1 MRVLLSKPDA
11 LGDQL
16 IAAGVVQELLRR
28 RPDVRL
34 VWHVCATREAIAS
47 VIGGE
52 VFTPRWNEASP
63 AEEAARLA
71 AHPGRLV
78 LLPFP
83 LHAHEAWSQDLR
95 RRLQWWH
102 DFLRATRWDA
112 SVLGL
117 VSRNWVGD
125 FTAIVAPAAR
135 RFGFEALPGRQPL
148 VNDAQ
153 RLAGADH
160 PSFTATLTP
169 SFDRGEAVQ
178 LLELFTRVEPSLG
191 AVSPPPLWSPVP
203 PLARSSRTAADQAA
217 APRQVALAPG
227 VGGDPRRAW
236 PLDRFVALAE
246 EWRARGAE
254 VVWIEGPG
262 DAPYLAALPA
272 AEQGAIRRFDTG
284 ELPRLATTLAG
295 CDLLVCHDTAY
306 THLTAGL
313 GTPTVAIFGGGQR
326 GRFHPPAAN
335 VKVVQGSPA
344 CAGCQWHCLF
354 DRLLCVTELPLASV
368 QQAIRDVLAGRAAAL
383 TVTIATPLSAAA
395 LTERLQHEVLYLNA
409 DRFARLQIIQSL
421 LAPPDAP
428 AALPDTATIPTATP
442 PAPAPAA
449 DGAATTPDPA
459 AASANDATPHPAVTP
474 PAAFVAMPTP
484 AAADAMPA
492 PAAATVATPP
502 GSSAAPAAMPTTA
515 PASAPRLSVII
526 PMGRPERVAGTL
538 RSLRA
543 QAPVAGLTWEI
554 VLVGTEAGPVAAAHP
569 QLPIVPVVLAQREIP
584 PKTRCLGVE
593 RARGEWFLFVDDDV
607 ELAPEFLLG
616 CAARLDLDPR
626 LGALGP
632 RLPGKSRRFFGRVT
646 DYANFWAQQDAAA
659 EERDWLYSAAILV
672 RAEAYRRSGG
682 FDPHLPNGEDVDL
695 TRRIRAAGYTLRY
708 DPALV
713 AWHDHGRDTF
723 GAMCR
728 YFWRNGNAAQYF
740 FGPHGGACCF
750 SLRAALTRPWAD
762 WRMNAAFRA
771 RHGESLGWLT
781 PWVILAYA
789 IVETSLEYHYQAHL
803 AATRGYEHRPAR
815 TRSDRAYVRAM
826 HHRAAGRRG
835 RGALLYA
842 WAVLLDFA
850 TPSRR

>member
-52 VFTPRWNEASP
+52 VFLPRWHEASP

-102 DFLRATRWDA
+102 DFLRATQWDA

-135 RFGFEALPGRQPL
+135 RFGFEALPARQPL

-160 PSFTATLTP
+160 PSFTATRAP
-169 SFDRGEAVQ
+169 SFERAEAAQ
-178 LLELFTRVEPSLG
+178 LLELFTLLEPSL
-191 AVSPPPLWSPVP
+191 AQVASPPLWSPVP
-203 PLARSSRTAADQAA
+203 PLPRSLHATADQAA

-254 VVWIEGPG
+254 VLWIEGPG
-262 DAPYLAALPA
+262 DAPYLADLPA
-272 AEQGAIRRFDTG
+272 GEQTAIRRFRTD
-284 ELPRLATTLAG
+284 ELPRLAATLAHA
-295 CDLLVCHDTAY
+295 DLLVCHDTAY
-306 THLTAGL
+306 AHLAAGL

-326 GRFHPPAAN
+326 SRFHPPAAN
-335 VKVVQGSPA
+335 VKIVQGSPA

-368 QQAIRDVLAGRAAAL
+368 QQAIRDVLAGRAGAL
-383 TVTIATPLSAAA
+383 TVTIATPLPAAA

-421 LAPPDAP
+421 LAPPD
-428 AALPDTATIPTATP
+428 TATTPTATP
-442 PAPAPAA
+442 PAAAPAA
-449 DGAATTPDPA
+449 DRPA
-459 AASANDATPHPAVTP
+459 
-474 PAAFVAMPTP
+474 
-484 AAADAMPA
+484 
-492 PAAATVATPP
+492 
-502 GSSAAPAAMPTTA
+502 TA
-515 PASAPRLSVII
+515 PASALRLSVII

-538 RSLRA
+538 RSLRTQSPA
-543 QAPVAGLTWEI
+543 AGLTWEI

-632 RLPGKSRRFFGRVT
+632 RLPGKSQRFFGRVT

-659 EERDWLYSAAILV
+659 EDREWLYSAAILV

-682 FDPHLPNGEDVDL
+682 FDPELPNGEDVDL

-728 YFWRNGNAAQYF
+728 YFWRNGNAARYF

-781 PWVILAYA
+781 PWVILAYL
-789 IVETSLEYHYQAHL
+789 IVETSLEYHYQVHLAETRAYAHL
-803 AATRGYEHRPAR
+803 PAR
-815 TRSDRAYVRAM
+815 TRSDRVYVQAM
-826 HHRAAGRRG
+826 HHRAGGRRL

-842 WAVLLDFA
+842 WAVLLDFGTA
-850 TPSRR
+850 SRR

>member
-52 VFTPRWNEASP
+52 VFLPRWHEASP

-102 DFLRATRWDA
+102 DFLRATQWDA

-135 RFGFEALPGRQPL
+135 RFGFEALPARQPL

-160 PSFTATLTP
+160 PSFTATRAP
-169 SFDRGEAVQ
+169 SFERAEAAQ
-178 LLELFTRVEPSLG
+178 LLELFTLLEPSL
-191 AVSPPPLWSPVP
+191 AQVASPPLWSPVP
-203 PLARSSRTAADQAA
+203 PLPRSLHATADQAA

-254 VVWIEGPG
+254 VLWIEGPG
-262 DAPYLAALPA
+262 DAPYLADLPA
-272 AEQGAIRRFDTG
+272 GEQTAIRRFRTD
-284 ELPRLATTLAG
+284 ELPRLAATLAHA
-295 CDLLVCHDTAY
+295 DLLVCHDTAY
-306 THLTAGL
+306 AHLAAGL

-326 GRFHPPAAN
+326 SRFHPPAAN
-335 VKVVQGSPA
+335 VKIVQGSPA

-368 QQAIRDVLAGRAAAL
+368 QQAIRDVLAGRAGAL
-383 TVTIATPLSAAA
+383 TVTIATPLPAAA

-421 LAPPDAP
+421 LAPPD
-428 AALPDTATIPTATP
+428 TATTPTATP
-442 PAPAPAA
+442 PAAAPAA
-449 DGAATTPDPA
+449 DRPA
-459 AASANDATPHPAVTP
+459 
-474 PAAFVAMPTP
+474 
-484 AAADAMPA
+484 
-492 PAAATVATPP
+492 
-502 GSSAAPAAMPTTA
+502 TA
-515 PASAPRLSVII
+515 PASALRLSVII

-538 RSLRA
+538 RSLRTQSPA
-543 QAPVAGLTWEI
+543 AGLTWEI

-593 RARGEWFLFVDDDV
+593 RARGEWVLFVDDDV

-632 RLPGKSRRFFGRVT
+632 RLPGKSQRFFGRVT

-659 EERDWLYSAAILV
+659 EDREWLYSAAILV

-682 FDPHLPNGEDVDL
+682 FDPELPNGEDVDL

-728 YFWRNGNAAQYF
+728 YFWRNGNAARYF

-781 PWVILAYA
+781 PWVILAYL
-789 IVETSLEYHYQAHL
+789 IVETSLEYHYQVHLAETRAYAHL
-803 AATRGYEHRPAR
+803 PAR
-815 TRSDRAYVRAM
+815 TRSDRVYVQAM
-826 HHRAAGRRG
+826 HHRAGGRRL

-842 WAVLLDFA
+842 WAVLLDFGTA
-850 TPSRR
+850 SRR

>member
-63 AEEAARLA
+63 ADEAARLA

-83 LHAHEAWSQDLR
+83 LHAHEVWSEDLR

-125 FTAIVAPAAR
+125 FTAIVAPATQ
-135 RFGFEALPGRQPL
+135 RFGFEALPARQPL

-160 PSFTATLTP
+160 PSFTATRAP
-169 SFDRGEAVQ
+169 SFERAEAAQ
-178 LLELFTRVEPSLG
+178 LLELFTLLEPSL
-191 AVSPPPLWSPVP
+191 AQVASPPLWSPVP
-203 PLARSSRTAADQAA
+203 PLPRSLHATADQAA

-254 VVWIEGPG
+254 VLWIEGPG
-262 DAPYLAALPA
+262 DAPYLADLPA
-272 AEQGAIRRFDTG
+272 GEQTAIHRFRTD
-284 ELPRLATTLAG
+284 ELPRLAATLAHA
-295 CDLLVCHDTAY
+295 DLLVCHDTAY
-306 THLTAGL
+306 AHLAAGL

-326 GRFHPPAAN
+326 SRFHPPAAN
-335 VKVVQGSPA
+335 VKIVQGSPA

-368 QQAIRDVLAGRAAAL
+368 QQAIRDVLAGRAGAL
-383 TVTIATPLSAAA
+383 TVTIATPLPAAA

-421 LAPPDAP
+421 LAPPD
-428 AALPDTATIPTATP
+428 TATTPTATP
-442 PAPAPAA
+442 PAAAPAA
-449 DGAATTPDPA
+449 DRPA
-459 AASANDATPHPAVTP
+459 
-474 PAAFVAMPTP
+474 
-484 AAADAMPA
+484 
-492 PAAATVATPP
+492 
-502 GSSAAPAAMPTTA
+502 TA
-515 PASAPRLSVII
+515 PASALRLSVII

-538 RSLRA
+538 RSLRTQSPA
-543 QAPVAGLTWEI
+543 AGLTWEI
-554 VLVGTEAGPVAAAHP
+554 VLVGTEAGPVAEAHP

-632 RLPGKSRRFFGRVT
+632 RLPGKSQRFFGRVT

-659 EERDWLYSAAILV
+659 EDREWLYSAAILV

-682 FDPHLPNGEDVDL
+682 FDPELPNGEDVDL

-728 YFWRNGNAAQYF
+728 YFWRNGNAARYF

-781 PWVILAYA
+781 PWIILAYL
-789 IVETSLEYHYQAHL
+789 IVETSLEYHYQVHLAETQAYAHL
-803 AATRGYEHRPAR
+803 PAR

-826 HHRAAGRRG
+826 QHRAGGRRL

-842 WAVLLDFA
+842 WAVLLDFGTA
-850 TPSRR
+850 SRR

>member
-63 AEEAARLA
+63 ADEAARLA

-83 LHAHEAWSQDLR
+83 LHAHEAWSEDLR

-125 FTAIVAPAAR
+125 FTAIVAPATQ
-135 RFGFEALPGRQPL
+135 RFGFEALPARQPL

-160 PSFTATLTP
+160 PSFTATRAP
-169 SFDRGEAVQ
+169 SFERAEAAQ
-178 LLELFTRVEPSLG
+178 LLELFTLLEPSL
-191 AVSPPPLWSPVP
+191 AQVASPPLWSPVP
-203 PLARSSRTAADQAA
+203 PLPRSLHATADQAA

-254 VVWIEGPG
+254 VLWIEGPG
-262 DAPYLAALPA
+262 DAPYLADLPA
-272 AEQGAIRRFDTG
+272 GEQTAIHRFRTD
-284 ELPRLATTLAG
+284 ELPRLAATLAHA
-295 CDLLVCHDTAY
+295 DLLVCHDTAY
-306 THLTAGL
+306 AHLAAGL

-326 GRFHPPAAN
+326 SRFHPPAAN
-335 VKVVQGSPA
+335 VKIVQGSPA

-368 QQAIRDVLAGRAAAL
+368 QQAIRDVLAGRAGAL
-383 TVTIATPLSAAA
+383 TVTIATPLPAAA

-421 LAPPDAP
+421 LAPPD
-428 AALPDTATIPTATP
+428 TATTPTATP
-442 PAPAPAA
+442 PAAAPAA
-449 DGAATTPDPA
+449 DRPA
-459 AASANDATPHPAVTP
+459 
-474 PAAFVAMPTP
+474 
-484 AAADAMPA
+484 
-492 PAAATVATPP
+492 
-502 GSSAAPAAMPTTA
+502 TA
-515 PASAPRLSVII
+515 PASALRLSVII

-538 RSLRA
+538 RSLRTQSPA
-543 QAPVAGLTWEI
+543 AGLTWEI
-554 VLVGTEAGPVAAAHP
+554 VLVGTEAGPVAEAHP

-632 RLPGKSRRFFGRVT
+632 RLPGKSQRFFGRVT

-659 EERDWLYSAAILV
+659 EDREWLYSAAILV

-682 FDPHLPNGEDVDL
+682 FDPELPNGEDVDL

-728 YFWRNGNAAQYF
+728 YFWRNGNAARYF

-750 SLRAALTRPWAD
+750 SLRAALTRPWTD

-781 PWVILAYA
+781 PWVILAYL
-789 IVETSLEYHYQAHL
+789 IVETSLEYHYQVHLAETRAYAHL
-803 AATRGYEHRPAR
+803 PAR
-815 TRSDRAYVRAM
+815 TRSDRVYVQAM
-826 HHRAAGRRG
+826 HHRAAGRRL

-842 WAVLLDFA
+842 WAVLLDFGTA
-850 TPSRR
+850 SRR

>member
-1 MRVLLSKPDA
+1 MRVLLSNPDA

-63 AEEAARLA
+63 ADEAARLA

-83 LHAHEAWSQDLR
+83 LHAHEAWSEDLR

-125 FTAIVAPAAR
+125 FTAIVAPATQ
-135 RFGFEALPGRQPL
+135 RFGFEALPARQPL

-160 PSFTATLTP
+160 PSFTATRAP
-169 SFDRGEAVQ
+169 SFERAEAAQ
-178 LLELFTRVEPSLG
+178 LLELFTLLEPSL
-191 AVSPPPLWSPVP
+191 AQVASPPLWSPVP
-203 PLARSSRTAADQAA
+203 PLPRSLHATADQAA

-254 VVWIEGPG
+254 VLWIEGPG
-262 DAPYLAALPA
+262 DAPYLADLPA
-272 AEQGAIRRFDTG
+272 GEQTAIHRFRTD
-284 ELPRLATTLAG
+284 ELPRLAATLAHA
-295 CDLLVCHDTAY
+295 DLLVCHDTAY
-306 THLTAGL
+306 AHLAAGL

-326 GRFHPPAAN
+326 SRFHPPAAN
-335 VKVVQGSPA
+335 VKIVQGSPA

-368 QQAIRDVLAGRAAAL
+368 QQAIRDVLAGRAGAL
-383 TVTIATPLSAAA
+383 TVTIATPLPAAA

-421 LAPPDAP
+421 LAPPD
-428 AALPDTATIPTATP
+428 TATTPTATP
-442 PAPAPAA
+442 PAAAPAA
-449 DGAATTPDPA
+449 DRPA
-459 AASANDATPHPAVTP
+459 
-474 PAAFVAMPTP
+474 
-484 AAADAMPA
+484 
-492 PAAATVATPP
+492 
-502 GSSAAPAAMPTTA
+502 TA
-515 PASAPRLSVII
+515 PASALRLSVII

-538 RSLRA
+538 RSLRTQSPA
-543 QAPVAGLTWEI
+543 AGLTWEI

-632 RLPGKSRRFFGRVT
+632 RLPGKSQRFFGRVT

-659 EERDWLYSAAILV
+659 EDREWLYSAAILV

-682 FDPHLPNGEDVDL
+682 FDPELPNGEDVDL

-728 YFWRNGNAAQYF
+728 YFWRNGNAARYF

-781 PWVILAYA
+781 PWVILAYL
-789 IVETSLEYHYQAHL
+789 IVETSLEYHYQVHLAETRAYAHL
-803 AATRGYEHRPAR
+803 PAR
-815 TRSDRAYVRAM
+815 TRSDRVYVQAM
-826 HHRAAGRRG
+826 HHRAAGRRL

-842 WAVLLDFA
+842 WAVLLDFGTA
-850 TPSRR
+850 SRR

>member
-16 IAAGVVQELLRR
+16 IAAGPVQALLAR
-28 RPDVRL
+28 RPDIRL

-52 VFTPRWNEASP
+52 VFLPRWHEASP

-102 DFLRATRWDA
+102 DFLRATQWDA

-135 RFGFEALPGRQPL
+135 RFGFEALPVRQPL
-148 VNDAQ
+148 LNDAQ

-160 PSFTATLTP
+160 PSFTATRTP
-169 SFDRGEAVQ
+169 SFDRAEAAQ
-178 LLELFTRVEPSLG
+178 LLELFTLLEPGLG
-191 AVSPPPLWSPVP
+191 TVTSPPVWSPVP
-203 PLARSSRTAADQAA
+203 PLDRPSRATADRAT
-217 APRQVALAPG
+217 APRQVALAAG

-236 PLDRFVALAE
+236 PLTHFLALAE

-254 VVWIEGPG
+254 VIWVEGPG

-272 AEQGAIRRFDTG
+272 TEQAAIRRFDTG
-284 ELPRLATTLAG
+284 ELPRLAATLSS

-306 THLTAGL
+306 AHLAAGL

-326 GRFHPPAAN
+326 SRFHPPAAN
-335 VKVVQGSPA
+335 VKVVQGTPA

-354 DRLLCVTELPLASV
+354 DRLLCVTDLPLASV

-395 LTERLQHEVLYLNA
+395 LTERLQHEVLHLNA

-428 AALPDTATIPTATP
+428 VAAPGADRAAITPEATSANDTAAPRALTP
-442 PAPAPAA
+442 P
-449 DGAATTPDPA
+449 PA
-459 AASANDATPHPAVTP
+459 AAVGGTSVSP
-474 PAAFVAMPTP
+474 
-484 AAADAMPA
+484 ADAVVMPSPA
-492 PAAATVATPP
+492 PP
-502 GSSAAPAAMPTTA
+502 TA
-515 PASAPRLSVII
+515 PATAPRLSVII

-616 CAARLDLDPR
+616 CAARWELDPR

-632 RLPGKSRRFFGRVT
+632 RLPGKSQRFFGRVT

-659 EERDWLYSAAILV
+659 EDREWLYSAAILV

-682 FDPHLPNGEDVDL
+682 FNPDLPNGEDVDL

-723 GAMCR
+723 VAMCR
-728 YFWRNGNAAQYF
+728 YFWRNGNAARYF

-771 RHGESLGWLT
+771 GHGESLGWLT
-781 PWVILAYA
+781 PWIILAYL
-789 IVETSLEYHYQAHL
+789 IVETSLEYHYQVHLAETQAYAHL
-803 AATRGYEHRPAR
+803 PAR

-826 HHRAAGRRG
+826 QHRAGGRRL

-842 WAVLLDFA
+842 WAVLLDFGTA
-850 TPSRR
+850 SRR

>member
-34 VWHVCATREAIAS
+34 VWHVCATREAIAA

-52 VFTPRWNEASP
+52 VFLPRWNEASP
-63 AEEAARLA
+63 TEEAARLA

-102 DFLRATRWDA
+102 DFLRATQWDA

-125 FTAIVAPAAR
+125 FTAIVAPAER
-135 RFGFEALPGRQPL
+135 RFGFEALPVRQPL

-160 PSFTATLTP
+160 PSFTATRAP
-169 SFDRGEAVQ
+169 SFDRAEAAQ
-178 LLELFTRVEPSLG
+178 LLELFTLLEPSLG
-191 AVSPPPLWSPVP
+191 TVTSPPVWSPAP
-203 PLARSSRTAADQAA
+203 PLARSSRSAPDQAA

-284 ELPRLATTLAG
+284 ELPRLAATLAG

-306 THLTAGL
+306 AHLAAGL
-313 GTPTVAIFGGGQR
+313 STPTVAIFGGGQR

-335 VKVVQGSPA
+335 VKVVQGTPA

-383 TVTIATPLSAAA
+383 AVTIATPLSAAA

-428 AALPDTATIPTATP
+428 VAAPGPATLPSATP
-442 PAPAPAA
+442 PGDAPAA
-449 DGAATTPDPA
+449 DRAAMTPD
-459 AASANDATPHPAVTP
+459 AASAKDPSPPRALTP
-474 PAAFVAMPTP
+474 PSAAAGGGTSVSPADTVAMPSP
-484 AAADAMPA
+484 ASPEA
-492 PAAATVATPP
+492 PAT
-502 GSSAAPAAMPTTA
+502 
-515 PASAPRLSVII
+515 APRLSVII

-543 QAPVAGLTWEI
+543 QAPAAGLTWEI

-659 EERDWLYSAAILV
+659 EEREWLYSAAILV

-682 FDPHLPNGEDVDL
+682 FNPDLPNGEDVDL

-728 YFWRNGNAAQYF
+728 YFWRNGNAARYF

-789 IVETSLEYHYQAHL
+789 IVETSLEYHYQVHL
-803 AATRGYEHRPAR
+803 AETRAYAQLTAR
-815 TRSDRAYVRAM
+815 TRSDRAYVQAM
-826 HHRAAGRRG
+826 QHRAAGRRG
-835 RGALLYA
+835 RGTLLYA

>member
-63 AEEAARLA
+63 ADEAARLA

-83 LHAHEAWSQDLR
+83 LHAHEAWSEDLR

-125 FTAIVAPAAR
+125 FTAIVAPATQ
-135 RFGFEALPGRQPL
+135 RFGFEALPARQPL

-160 PSFTATLTP
+160 PSFTATRAP
-169 SFDRGEAVQ
+169 SFERAEAAQ
-178 LLELFTRVEPSLG
+178 LLELFTLLEPSL
-191 AVSPPPLWSPVP
+191 AQVASPPLWSPVP
-203 PLARSSRTAADQAA
+203 PLPRSLHATADQAA

-254 VVWIEGPG
+254 VLWIEGPG
-262 DAPYLAALPA
+262 DAPYLADLPA
-272 AEQGAIRRFDTG
+272 GEQTAIHRFRTD
-284 ELPRLATTLAG
+284 ELPRLAATLAHA
-295 CDLLVCHDTAY
+295 DLLVCHDTAY
-306 THLTAGL
+306 AHLAAGL

-326 GRFHPPAAN
+326 SRFHPPAAN
-335 VKVVQGSPA
+335 VKIVQGSPA

-368 QQAIRDVLAGRAAAL
+368 QQAIRDVLAGRAGAL
-383 TVTIATPLSAAA
+383 TVTIATPLPAAA

-421 LAPPDAP
+421 LAPPD
-428 AALPDTATIPTATP
+428 TATTPTATP
-442 PAPAPAA
+442 PAAAPAA
-449 DGAATTPDPA
+449 DRPA
-459 AASANDATPHPAVTP
+459 
-474 PAAFVAMPTP
+474 
-484 AAADAMPA
+484 
-492 PAAATVATPP
+492 
-502 GSSAAPAAMPTTA
+502 TA
-515 PASAPRLSVII
+515 PASALRLSVII

-538 RSLRA
+538 RSLRTQSPA
-543 QAPVAGLTWEI
+543 AGLTWEI
-554 VLVGTEAGPVAAAHP
+554 VLVGTEAGPVAEAHP

-632 RLPGKSRRFFGRVT
+632 RLPGKSQRFFGRVT

-659 EERDWLYSAAILV
+659 EDREWLYSAAILV

-682 FDPHLPNGEDVDL
+682 FDPELPNGEDVDL

-728 YFWRNGNAAQYF
+728 YFWRNGNAARYF

-781 PWVILAYA
+781 PWVILAYL
-789 IVETSLEYHYQAHL
+789 IVETSLEYHYQVHLAETRAYAHL
-803 AATRGYEHRPAR
+803 PAR
-815 TRSDRAYVRAM
+815 TRSDRVYVQAM
-826 HHRAAGRRG
+826 HHRAAGRRL

-842 WAVLLDFA
+842 WAVLLDFGTA
-850 TPSRR
+850 SRR

>member
-63 AEEAARLA
+63 ADEAARLA

-83 LHAHEAWSQDLR
+83 LHAHEAWSEDLR
-95 RRLQWWH
+95 RRLHWWH

-125 FTAIVAPAAR
+125 FTAIVAPATQ
-135 RFGFEALPGRQPL
+135 RFGFEALPARQPL

-160 PSFTATLTP
+160 PSFTATRAP
-169 SFDRGEAVQ
+169 SFERAEAAQ
-178 LLELFTRVEPSLG
+178 LLELFTLLEPSL
-191 AVSPPPLWSPVP
+191 AQVASPPLWSPVP
-203 PLARSSRTAADQAA
+203 PLPRSLHATADQAA

-254 VVWIEGPG
+254 VLWIEGPG
-262 DAPYLAALPA
+262 DAPYLADLPA
-272 AEQGAIRRFDTG
+272 GEQTAIHRFRTD
-284 ELPRLATTLAG
+284 ELPRLAATLAHA
-295 CDLLVCHDTAY
+295 DLLVCHDTAY
-306 THLTAGL
+306 AHLAAGL

-326 GRFHPPAAN
+326 SRFHPPAAN
-335 VKVVQGSPA
+335 VKIVQGSPA

-368 QQAIRDVLAGRAAAL
+368 QQAIRDVLAGRAGAL
-383 TVTIATPLSAAA
+383 TVTIATPLPAAA

-421 LAPPDAP
+421 LAPPD
-428 AALPDTATIPTATP
+428 TATTPTATP
-442 PAPAPAA
+442 PAAAPAA
-449 DGAATTPDPA
+449 DRPA
-459 AASANDATPHPAVTP
+459 
-474 PAAFVAMPTP
+474 
-484 AAADAMPA
+484 
-492 PAAATVATPP
+492 
-502 GSSAAPAAMPTTA
+502 TA
-515 PASAPRLSVII
+515 PASALRLSVII

-538 RSLRA
+538 RSLRTQSPA
-543 QAPVAGLTWEI
+543 AGLTWEI

-632 RLPGKSRRFFGRVT
+632 RLPGKSQRFFGRVT

-659 EERDWLYSAAILV
+659 EDREWLYSAAILV

-682 FDPHLPNGEDVDL
+682 FDPELPNGEDVDL

-728 YFWRNGNAAQYF
+728 YFWRNGNAARYF

-781 PWVILAYA
+781 PWVILAYL
-789 IVETSLEYHYQAHL
+789 IVETSLEYHYQVHLAETRAYAHL
-803 AATRGYEHRPAR
+803 PAR
-815 TRSDRAYVRAM
+815 TRSDRVYVQAM
-826 HHRAAGRRG
+826 HHRAAGRRL

-842 WAVLLDFA
+842 WAVLLDFGTA
-850 TPSRR
+850 SRR

>member
-1 MRVLLSKPDA
+1 
-11 LGDQL
+11 
-16 IAAGVVQELLRR
+16 
-28 RPDVRL
+28 
-34 VWHVCATREAIAS
+34 
-47 VIGGE
+47 
-52 VFTPRWNEASP
+52 
-63 AEEAARLA
+63 
-71 AHPGRLV
+71 LV

-83 LHAHEAWSQDLR
+83 LHAHEAWSEDLR

-125 FTAIVAPAAR
+125 FTAIVAPATQ
-135 RFGFEALPGRQPL
+135 RFGFEALPARQPL

-160 PSFTATLTP
+160 PSFTATRAP
-169 SFDRGEAVQ
+169 SFERAEAAQ
-178 LLELFTRVEPSLG
+178 LLELFTLLEPSL
-191 AVSPPPLWSPVP
+191 AQVASPPLWSPVP
-203 PLARSSRTAADQAA
+203 PLPRSLHATADQAA

-254 VVWIEGPG
+254 VLWIEGPG
-262 DAPYLAALPA
+262 DAPYLADLPA
-272 AEQGAIRRFDTG
+272 GEQTAIRRFRTD
-284 ELPRLATTLAG
+284 ELPRLAATLAHA
-295 CDLLVCHDTAY
+295 DLLVCHDTAY
-306 THLTAGL
+306 AHLAAGL

-326 GRFHPPAAN
+326 SRFHPPAAN
-335 VKVVQGSPA
+335 VKIVQGSPA

-368 QQAIRDVLAGRAAAL
+368 QQAIRDVLAGRAGAL
-383 TVTIATPLSAAA
+383 TVTIATPLPAAA

-421 LAPPDAP
+421 LAPPD
-428 AALPDTATIPTATP
+428 TATTPTATP
-442 PAPAPAA
+442 PAAAPAA
-449 DGAATTPDPA
+449 DRPA
-459 AASANDATPHPAVTP
+459 
-474 PAAFVAMPTP
+474 
-484 AAADAMPA
+484 
-492 PAAATVATPP
+492 
-502 GSSAAPAAMPTTA
+502 TA
-515 PASAPRLSVII
+515 PASALRLSVII

-538 RSLRA
+538 RSLRTQSPA
-543 QAPVAGLTWEI
+543 AGLTWEI

-632 RLPGKSRRFFGRVT
+632 RLPGKSQRFFGRVT

-659 EERDWLYSAAILV
+659 EDREWLYSAAILV

-682 FDPHLPNGEDVDL
+682 FDPELPNGEDVDL

-728 YFWRNGNAAQYF
+728 YFWRNGNAARYF

-781 PWVILAYA
+781 PWVILAYL
-789 IVETSLEYHYQAHL
+789 IVETSLEYHYQVHLAETRAYAHL
-803 AATRGYEHRPAR
+803 PAR
-815 TRSDRAYVRAM
+815 TRSDRVYVQAM
-826 HHRAAGRRG
+826 HHRAGGRRL

-842 WAVLLDFA
+842 WAVLLDFGTA
-850 TPSRR
+850 SRR

>member
-63 AEEAARLA
+63 ADEAARLA

-83 LHAHEAWSQDLR
+83 LHAHEAWSEDLR

-125 FTAIVAPAAR
+125 FTAIVAPATQ
-135 RFGFEALPGRQPL
+135 RFGFEALPARQPL

-160 PSFTATLTP
+160 PSFTATRAP
-169 SFDRGEAVQ
+169 SFERAEAAQ
-178 LLELFTRVEPSLG
+178 LLELFTLLEPSL
-191 AVSPPPLWSPVP
+191 AQVASPPLWSPVP
-203 PLARSSRTAADQAA
+203 PLPRSLHATADQAA

-254 VVWIEGPG
+254 VLWIEGPG
-262 DAPYLAALPA
+262 DAPYLADLPA
-272 AEQGAIRRFDTG
+272 GEQTAIHRFRTD
-284 ELPRLATTLAG
+284 ELPRLAATLAHA
-295 CDLLVCHDTAY
+295 DLLVCHDTAY
-306 THLTAGL
+306 AHLAAGL

-326 GRFHPPAAN
+326 SRFHPPAAN
-335 VKVVQGSPA
+335 VKIVQGSPA

-368 QQAIRDVLAGRAAAL
+368 QQAIRDVLAGRAGAL
-383 TVTIATPLSAAA
+383 TVTIATPLPAAA

-421 LAPPDAP
+421 LAPPD
-428 AALPDTATIPTATP
+428 TATTPTATP
-442 PAPAPAA
+442 PAAAPAA
-449 DGAATTPDPA
+449 DRPA
-459 AASANDATPHPAVTP
+459 
-474 PAAFVAMPTP
+474 
-484 AAADAMPA
+484 
-492 PAAATVATPP
+492 
-502 GSSAAPAAMPTTA
+502 TA
-515 PASAPRLSVII
+515 PASALRLSVII

-538 RSLRA
+538 RSLRTQSPA
-543 QAPVAGLTWEI
+543 AGLTWEI

-632 RLPGKSRRFFGRVT
+632 RLPGKSQRFFGRVT

-659 EERDWLYSAAILV
+659 EDREWLYSAAILV

-682 FDPHLPNGEDVDL
+682 FDPELPNGEDVDL

-728 YFWRNGNAAQYF
+728 YLWRNGNAARYF

-781 PWVILAYA
+781 PWVILAYL
-789 IVETSLEYHYQAHL
+789 IVETSLEYHYQVHLAETRAYAHL
-803 AATRGYEHRPAR
+803 PAR
-815 TRSDRAYVRAM
+815 TRSDRVYVQAM
-826 HHRAAGRRG
+826 HHRAGGRRL

-842 WAVLLDFA
+842 WAVLLDFGTA
-850 TPSRR
+850 SRR

>member
-63 AEEAARLA
+63 ADEAARLA

-83 LHAHEAWSQDLR
+83 LHAHEAWSEDLR

-125 FTAIVAPAAR
+125 FTAIVAPATQ
-135 RFGFEALPGRQPL
+135 RFGFEALPARQPL

-160 PSFTATLTP
+160 PSFTATRAP
-169 SFDRGEAVQ
+169 SFERAEAAQ
-178 LLELFTRVEPSLG
+178 LLELFTLLEPSL
-191 AVSPPPLWSPVP
+191 AQVASPPLWSPVP
-203 PLARSSRTAADQAA
+203 PLPRSLHATADQAA

-254 VVWIEGPG
+254 VLWIEGPG
-262 DAPYLAALPA
+262 DAPYLADLPA
-272 AEQGAIRRFDTG
+272 GEQTAIHRFRTD
-284 ELPRLATTLAG
+284 ELPRLAATLAHA
-295 CDLLVCHDTAY
+295 DLLVCHDTAY
-306 THLTAGL
+306 AHLAAGL

-326 GRFHPPAAN
+326 SRFHPPAAN
-335 VKVVQGSPA
+335 VKIVQGSPA

-368 QQAIRDVLAGRAAAL
+368 QQAIRDVLAGRAGAL
-383 TVTIATPLSAAA
+383 TVTIATPLPAAA

-421 LAPPDAP
+421 LAPPD
-428 AALPDTATIPTATP
+428 TATTPTATP
-442 PAPAPAA
+442 PAAAPAA
-449 DGAATTPDPA
+449 DRPA
-459 AASANDATPHPAVTP
+459 
-474 PAAFVAMPTP
+474 
-484 AAADAMPA
+484 
-492 PAAATVATPP
+492 
-502 GSSAAPAAMPTTA
+502 TA
-515 PASAPRLSVII
+515 PASALRLSVII

-538 RSLRA
+538 RSLRTQSPA
-543 QAPVAGLTWEI
+543 AGLTWEI

-632 RLPGKSRRFFGRVT
+632 RLPGKSQRFFGRVT

-659 EERDWLYSAAILV
+659 EDREWLYSAAILV

-682 FDPHLPNGEDVDL
+682 FDPELPNGEDVDL

-728 YFWRNGNAAQYF
+728 YFWRNGNAARYF

-781 PWVILAYA
+781 PWVILAYL
-789 IVETSLEYHYQAHL
+789 IVETSLEYHYQVHLAETRAYAHL
-803 AATRGYEHRPAR
+803 PAR
-815 TRSDRAYVRAM
+815 TRSDRVYVQAM
-826 HHRAAGRRG
+826 HHRAGGRRL

-842 WAVLLDFA
+842 WAVLLDFGTA
-850 TPSRR
+850 SRR

>member
-63 AEEAARLA
+63 ADEAARLA

-83 LHAHEAWSQDLR
+83 LHAHEAWSEDLR

-125 FTAIVAPAAR
+125 FTAIVAPATQ
-135 RFGFEALPGRQPL
+135 RFGFEALPARQPL

-160 PSFTATLTP
+160 PSFTATRAP
-169 SFDRGEAVQ
+169 SFERAEAAQ
-178 LLELFTRVEPSLG
+178 LLELFTLLEPSL
-191 AVSPPPLWSPVP
+191 AQVASPPLWSPVP
-203 PLARSSRTAADQAA
+203 PLPRSLHATADQAA

-254 VVWIEGPG
+254 VLWIEGPG
-262 DAPYLAALPA
+262 DAPYLADLPA
-272 AEQGAIRRFDTG
+272 GEQTAIHRFRTD
-284 ELPRLATTLAG
+284 ELPRLAATLAHA
-295 CDLLVCHDTAY
+295 DLLVCHDTAY
-306 THLTAGL
+306 AHLAAGL

-326 GRFHPPAAN
+326 SRFHPPAAN
-335 VKVVQGSPA
+335 VKIVQGSPA

-368 QQAIRDVLAGRAAAL
+368 QQAIRDVLAGRAGAL
-383 TVTIATPLSAAA
+383 TVTIATPLPAAA

-421 LAPPDAP
+421 LAPPD
-428 AALPDTATIPTATP
+428 TATTPTATP
-442 PAPAPAA
+442 PAAAPAA
-449 DGAATTPDPA
+449 DRPA
-459 AASANDATPHPAVTP
+459 
-474 PAAFVAMPTP
+474 
-484 AAADAMPA
+484 
-492 PAAATVATPP
+492 
-502 GSSAAPAAMPTTA
+502 TA
-515 PASAPRLSVII
+515 PASALRLSVII

-538 RSLRA
+538 RSLRTQSPA
-543 QAPVAGLTWEI
+543 AGLTWEI

-632 RLPGKSRRFFGRVT
+632 RLPGKSQRFFGRVT

-659 EERDWLYSAAILV
+659 EDREWLYSAAILV

-682 FDPHLPNGEDVDL
+682 FDPELPNGEDVDL

-728 YFWRNGNAAQYF
+728 YFWRNGNAARYF

-781 PWVILAYA
+781 PWIILAYL
-789 IVETSLEYHYQAHL
+789 IVETSLEYHYQVHLAETQAYAHL
-803 AATRGYEHRPAR
+803 PAR

-826 HHRAAGRRG
+826 QHRAGGRRL

-842 WAVLLDFA
+842 WAVLLDFGTA
-850 TPSRR
+850 SRR

>member
-63 AEEAARLA
+63 ADEAARLA

-83 LHAHEAWSQDLR
+83 LHAHEAWSEDLR

-125 FTAIVAPAAR
+125 FTAIVAPATQ
-135 RFGFEALPGRQPL
+135 RFGFEALPARQPL

-160 PSFTATLTP
+160 PSFTATRAP
-169 SFDRGEAVQ
+169 SFERAEAAQ
-178 LLELFTRVEPSLG
+178 LLELFTLLEPSL
-191 AVSPPPLWSPVP
+191 AQVASPPLWSPVP
-203 PLARSSRTAADQAA
+203 PLPRSLHATADQAA

-254 VVWIEGPG
+254 VLWIEGPG
-262 DAPYLAALPA
+262 DAPYLADLPA
-272 AEQGAIRRFDTG
+272 GEQTAIHRFRTD
-284 ELPRLATTLAG
+284 ELPRLAATLAHA
-295 CDLLVCHDTAY
+295 DLLVCHDTAY
-306 THLTAGL
+306 AHLAAGL

-326 GRFHPPAAN
+326 SRFHPPAAN
-335 VKVVQGSPA
+335 VKIVQGSPA

-368 QQAIRDVLAGRAAAL
+368 QQAIRDVLAGRAGAL
-383 TVTIATPLSAAA
+383 TVTIATPLPAAA

-421 LAPPDAP
+421 LAPPD
-428 AALPDTATIPTATP
+428 TATTPTATP
-442 PAPAPAA
+442 PAAAPAA
-449 DGAATTPDPA
+449 DRPA
-459 AASANDATPHPAVTP
+459 
-474 PAAFVAMPTP
+474 
-484 AAADAMPA
+484 
-492 PAAATVATPP
+492 
-502 GSSAAPAAMPTTA
+502 TA
-515 PASAPRLSVII
+515 PASALRLSVII

-538 RSLRA
+538 RSLRTQSPA
-543 QAPVAGLTWEI
+543 AGLTWEI

-632 RLPGKSRRFFGRVT
+632 RLPGKSQRFFGRVT

-659 EERDWLYSAAILV
+659 EDREWLYSAAILV

-682 FDPHLPNGEDVDL
+682 FDPELPNGEDVDL

-728 YFWRNGNAAQYF
+728 YFWRNGNAARYF

-781 PWVILAYA
+781 PWVILAYL
-789 IVETSLEYHYQAHL
+789 IVETSLEYHYQVHLAETRAYAHL
-803 AATRGYEHRPAR
+803 PAR
-815 TRSDRAYVRAM
+815 TRSDRAYVQAM
-826 HHRAAGRRG
+826 HHRAAGRRL

-842 WAVLLDFA
+842 WAVLLDFGTA
-850 TPSRR
+850 SRR

>member
-52 VFTPRWNEASP
+52 VFLPRWHEASP

-102 DFLRATRWDA
+102 DFLRATQWDA

-125 FTAIVAPAAR
+125 FTAIVAPAAQ
-135 RFGFEALPGRQPL
+135 RFGFEALPSRQPL

-160 PSFTATLTP
+160 PSFTATRTP
-169 SFDRGEAVQ
+169 SFDRAEAAQ
-178 LLELFTRVEPSLG
+178 LLELFTLLEPSLG
-191 AVSPPPLWSPVP
+191 TVASPPVWSPVP

-335 VKVVQGSPA
+335 VKVVQGTPA

-368 QQAIRDVLAGRAAAL
+368 QQAICDVLAGRAAAL

-409 DRFARLQIIQSL
+409 DRFARLQIIHSL

-428 AALPDTATIPTATP
+428 VAAPGPATLPSATP
-442 PAPAPAA
+442 PGDAPAA
-449 DGAATTPDPA
+449 DRAAMTPA
-459 AASANDATPHPAVTP
+459 AASASDPAPPRALTP
-474 PAAFVAMPTP
+474 PSAAAGGGTSVSPADAVAMPSP
-484 AAADAMPA
+484 ASPKA
-492 PAAATVATPP
+492 PAT
-502 GSSAAPAAMPTTA
+502 
-515 PASAPRLSVII
+515 APRLSVII

-543 QAPVAGLTWEI
+543 QAPAAGLTWEI

-632 RLPGKSRRFFGRVT
+632 RLPGKSQRFFGRVT
-646 DYANFWAQQDAAA
+646 DYANFWAQQDATT
-659 EERDWLYSAAILV
+659 EEREWLYSAAILV

-682 FDPHLPNGEDVDL
+682 FNPDLPNGEDVDL

-728 YFWRNGNAAQYF
+728 YFWRNGNAARYF

-789 IVETSLEYHYQAHL
+789 IVETSLEYHYQVHL
-803 AATRGYEHRPAR
+803 AETRAYAQLPAR
-815 TRSDRAYVRAM
+815 TRSDRAYVQAM
-826 HHRAAGRRG
+826 QHRAGGRRG

>member
-52 VFTPRWNEASP
+52 VFLPRWHEASP

-102 DFLRATRWDA
+102 DFLRATQWDA

-160 PSFTATLTP
+160 PSFTATQAP
-169 SFDRGEAVQ
+169 SFDRAEAAQ
-178 LLELFTRVEPSLG
+178 LLELFTLLEPSLG
-191 AVSPPPLWSPVP
+191 TVTSPPVWSPVP

-254 VVWIEGPG
+254 IVWIEGPG

-272 AEQGAIRRFDTG
+272 AEQAAIRRFDTG
-284 ELPRLATTLAG
+284 ELPRLAATLAG

-306 THLTAGL
+306 AHLAAGL

-335 VKVVQGSPA
+335 VKVVQGTPA

-368 QQAIRDVLAGRAAAL
+368 QQAICDVLAGRAAAL

-409 DRFARLQIIQSL
+409 DRFARLQIIHSL

-428 AALPDTATIPTATP
+428 VAAPVPATLPSATP
-442 PAPAPAA
+442 PAADRAA
-449 DGAATTPDPA
+449 MTPD
-459 AASANDATPHPAVTP
+459 AASASDPAPPRALTP
-474 PAAFVAMPTP
+474 PSAAAGGGTSVSPADAVAMPSP
-484 AAADAMPA
+484 ASPKA
-492 PAAATVATPP
+492 PAT
-502 GSSAAPAAMPTTA
+502 
-515 PASAPRLSVII
+515 APRLSVII

-543 QAPVAGLTWEI
+543 QAPTAGLTWEI

-659 EERDWLYSAAILV
+659 EEREWLYSAAILV

-682 FDPHLPNGEDVDL
+682 FNPDLPNGEDVDL
-695 TRRIRAAGYTLRY
+695 TRRIRAAEYSLRY

-728 YFWRNGNAAQYF
+728 YFWRNGNAARYF

-789 IVETSLEYHYQAHL
+789 IVETSLEYHYQVHL
-803 AATRGYEHRPAR
+803 AETRAYAQLPAR
-815 TRSDRAYVRAM
+815 TRSDRAYVQAM
-826 HHRAAGRRG
+826 QHRAAGRRG

>member
-63 AEEAARLA
+63 ADEAARLA

-83 LHAHEAWSQDLR
+83 LHAHEAWSEDLR

-135 RFGFEALPGRQPL
+135 RFGFEALPARQPL

-160 PSFTATLTP
+160 PSFTATRAP
-169 SFDRGEAVQ
+169 SFERAEAAQ
-178 LLELFTRVEPSLG
+178 LLELFTLLEPSL
-191 AVSPPPLWSPVP
+191 AQVASPPLWSPVP
-203 PLARSSRTAADQAA
+203 PLPRSLHATADQAA

-254 VVWIEGPG
+254 VLWIEGPG
-262 DAPYLAALPA
+262 DAPYLADLPA
-272 AEQGAIRRFDTG
+272 GEQTAIRRFRTD
-284 ELPRLATTLAG
+284 ELPRLAATLAHA
-295 CDLLVCHDTAY
+295 DLLVCHDTAY
-306 THLTAGL
+306 AHLAAGL

-326 GRFHPPAAN
+326 SRFHPPAAN
-335 VKVVQGSPA
+335 VKIVQGSPA

-368 QQAIRDVLAGRAAAL
+368 QQAIRDVLAGRAGAL
-383 TVTIATPLSAAA
+383 TVTIATPLPAAA

-421 LAPPDAP
+421 LAPPD
-428 AALPDTATIPTATP
+428 TATTPTATP
-442 PAPAPAA
+442 PAAAPAA
-449 DGAATTPDPA
+449 DRPA
-459 AASANDATPHPAVTP
+459 
-474 PAAFVAMPTP
+474 
-484 AAADAMPA
+484 
-492 PAAATVATPP
+492 
-502 GSSAAPAAMPTTA
+502 TA
-515 PASAPRLSVII
+515 PASALRLSVII

-538 RSLRA
+538 RSLRTQSPA
-543 QAPVAGLTWEI
+543 AGLTWEI

-632 RLPGKSRRFFGRVT
+632 RLPGKSQRFFGRVT

-659 EERDWLYSAAILV
+659 EDREWLYSAAILV

-682 FDPHLPNGEDVDL
+682 FDPELPNGEDVDL

-728 YFWRNGNAAQYF
+728 YFWRNGNAARYF

-781 PWVILAYA
+781 PWVILAYL
-789 IVETSLEYHYQAHL
+789 IVETSLEYHYQVHLAETRAYAHL
-803 AATRGYEHRPAR
+803 PAR
-815 TRSDRAYVRAM
+815 TRSDRVYVQAM
-826 HHRAAGRRG
+826 HHRAGGRRL

-842 WAVLLDFA
+842 WAVLLDFGTA
-850 TPSRR
+850 SRR

>member
-63 AEEAARLA
+63 ADEAARLA

-83 LHAHEAWSQDLR
+83 LHAHEAWSEDLR

-125 FTAIVAPAAR
+125 FTAIVAPATQ
-135 RFGFEALPGRQPL
+135 RFGFEALPARQPL

-160 PSFTATLTP
+160 PSFTATRAP
-169 SFDRGEAVQ
+169 SFERAEAAQ
-178 LLELFTRVEPSLG
+178 LLELFTLLEPSL
-191 AVSPPPLWSPVP
+191 AQVASPPLWSPVP
-203 PLARSSRTAADQAA
+203 PLPRSLHATADQAA

-254 VVWIEGPG
+254 VLWIEGPG
-262 DAPYLAALPA
+262 DAPYLADLPA
-272 AEQGAIRRFDTG
+272 GEQTAIHRFRTD
-284 ELPRLATTLAG
+284 ELPRLAATLAHA
-295 CDLLVCHDTAY
+295 DLLVCHDTAY
-306 THLTAGL
+306 AHLAAGL

-326 GRFHPPAAN
+326 SRFHPPAAN
-335 VKVVQGSPA
+335 VKIVQGSPA

-368 QQAIRDVLAGRAAAL
+368 QQAIRDVLAGRAGAL
-383 TVTIATPLSAAA
+383 TVTIATPLPAAA

-421 LAPPDAP
+421 LAPPD
-428 AALPDTATIPTATP
+428 TATTPTATP
-442 PAPAPAA
+442 PAAAPAA
-449 DGAATTPDPA
+449 DRPA
-459 AASANDATPHPAVTP
+459 
-474 PAAFVAMPTP
+474 
-484 AAADAMPA
+484 
-492 PAAATVATPP
+492 
-502 GSSAAPAAMPTTA
+502 TA
-515 PASAPRLSVII
+515 PASALRLSVII

-538 RSLRA
+538 RSLRTQSPA
-543 QAPVAGLTWEI
+543 AGLTWEI

-632 RLPGKSRRFFGRVT
+632 RLPGKSQRFFGRVT

-659 EERDWLYSAAILV
+659 EDREWLYSAAILV

-682 FDPHLPNGEDVDL
+682 FDPELPNGEDVDL

-728 YFWRNGNAAQYF
+728 YFWRNGNAARYF

-750 SLRAALTRPWAD
+750 SLRAALTRPWTD

-781 PWVILAYA
+781 PWVILAYL
-789 IVETSLEYHYQAHL
+789 IVETSLEYHYQVHLAETRAYAHL
-803 AATRGYEHRPAR
+803 PAR
-815 TRSDRAYVRAM
+815 TRSDRVYVQAM
-826 HHRAAGRRG
+826 HHRAAGRRL

-842 WAVLLDFA
+842 WAVLLDFGTA
-850 TPSRR
+850 SRR